1 MDESRRMRTGLNLP
15 RRRSTE
21 ETSLSNQIR
30 RSLFAFNSTNFSTQS
45 YQQPLQPQDFSDVFG
60 GPPRTIAQRRF
71 SADFAAANANR
82 HIGKGGSSSSTAFY
96 EDIFRS
102 PERGDP
108 ASRGRNLPVFQ
119 IPGERVRGGSR
130 RTEGFYVDIFGA
142 DDYED
147 QQRWRES
154 KSKSN
159 YKSNS
164 DSSVLSS
171 EDRSP
176 LRPSISTDDALFCS
190 FTSKLRPINIPH
202 RPNRS
207 PSTYAGKQKMRG
219 SPDYAWTRLHAGEF
233 QFAENE
239 HYRSNSWF
247 PRSTSSPETITVERN
262 SCQSFKASPEDQDT
276 DSPSS
281 AISSLYQDLENK
293 PKYIDKVLYD
303 DQEVEQE
310 QVIMSSYVIEIN
322 SNKKEVRDEC
332 VALDE
337 AIAWAKESFQSQS
350 SDTTETVNQQRTR
363 DILRIIEPF
372 EYDKEMST
380 LHQLSNGEGK

>member
-1 MDESRRMRTGLNLP
+1 MDESWRKRNEVNLP

-21 ETSLSNQIR
+21 ETSSLDQIR
-30 RSLFAFNSTNFSTQS
+30 RPLFGFNSSNFSTQS
-45 YQQPLQPQDFSDVFG
+45 HQTLQAEDFSDVFG
-60 GPPRTIAQRRF
+60 GPPRSIAQRRF
-71 SADFAAANANR
+71 SADFDAGNAN
-82 HIGKGGSSSSTAFY
+82 HHGKGGGSSFY

-102 PERGDP
+102 PEGGDP

-119 IPGERVRGGSR
+119 IPAERVMRGGSR

-142 DDYED
+142 DEYED
-147 QQRWRES
+147 DQKRWRPSS
-154 KSKSN
+154 KSRSN
-159 YKSNS
+159 
-164 DSSVLSS
+164 SSVLSS

-176 LRPSISTDDALFCS
+176 LCPSFPTVTVTVTDDTSFSS

-207 PSTYAGKQKMRG
+207 HIRKQKMHG
-219 SPDYAWTRLHAGEF
+219 SPDYAWTRLHVEEF

-239 HYRSNSWF
+239 HYKSNSRI
-247 PRSTSSPETITVERN
+247 PQSGSSPETIIVEHN
-262 SCQSFKASPEDQDT
+262 SYQSFQAAPEDQDT

-281 AISSLYQDLENK
+281 VISSLYQDFDNK
-293 PKYIDKVLYD
+293 PKFLDEVLYD

-310 QVIMSSYVIEIN
+310 QVIMSSYVVEIN
-322 SNKKEVRDEC
+322 SNKKEVRDES

-350 SDTTETVNQQRTR
+350 SDTTETINQQQTR
-363 DILRIIEPF
+363 DTFI
-372 EYDKEMST
+372 
-380 LHQLSNGEGK
+380 